1 MRFRYDLRFY
11 DSQDELCRIID
22 LRCSTF
28 QAEKAFY
35 SLSLALVGSR
45 FSMLRLVLVGND
57 CLSDSVILE
66 SLNKELY
73 NG

>member
-1 MRFRYDLRFY
+1 MRSRYDLRFY
-11 DSQDELCRIID
+11 DSQHELCRISD
-22 LRCSTF
+22 LRCSIF
-28 QAEKAFY
+28 QAERAFY

-45 FSMLRLVLVGND
+45 FSMLRLVFVGND

-66 SLNKELY
+66 SLNKDLY